1 MKKFINMDFNGSQW
15 WVDYEEN
22 GVIFRN
28 HYDSEI
34 DAQTFYLSIIWNYN

>member
-22 GVIFRN
+22 GSYYRN
-28 HYDSEI
+28 YYNTFEEANAFYDS
-34 DAQTFYLSIIWNYN
+34 IIVNN